1 MTIALPEKPQ
11 ERGLAVRRYCQ
22 ASRDA
27 WHKRHRDGT
36 PAVEVAHGLA
46 ADMQAVV
53 VAVFERAVAGVRRAP
68 PVALVAS
75 GSLGRREL
83 SPYSDLDVAVVSHDP
98 QSEAARAV
106 ADALFYPLWDARLDV
121 GHAVRSPED
130 FARLAQEDDTVRT
143 AAVDWRPLAGDA
155 ALVDILKNRLSR
167 ALGSGATRRYAK
179 ESVRLWTQGGNPG
192 TVYHLQPD
200 VKSGPGGLREVHRLW
215 WLGRLLWKVD
225 SWHDFLSLGLLDRH
239 GLDTLEA
246 GRAALLN
253 LRLAMHFAVGRR
265 QDQLRFDIQDDV
277 AAYLAV
283 PSGPGDRQAAENLL
297 ESFYRH
303 AKAVRAVSFRVLE
316 RCAEN
321 LLPAHAVAM
330 TSNMEGFDLFRGML
344 TLHRPDQIDTTPA
357 DLIRIFRV
365 AQRYNVPV
373 YVRARTLVAAA
384 AAHVI
389 NDAFR
394 HNANIAR
401 MFVDIVGDCHDG
413 GAALEM
419 LHELGVLELYMP
431 EFSPVTGLAQRDLYH
446 VYTVDAHLVA
456 CGRAAAQLLAGTL
469 STAPP
474 DIQDVA
480 TKVARPHVLV
490 LASLMHDIGKG
501 HGHGHSER
509 GAVMAKAACTRLCL
523 SDEDIADV
531 EFLVLEHLAMF
542 RIALRRDLQD
552 AELIQRFAAVV
563 GTVERLDMLLALS
576 YVDAVTT
583 GPEAW
588 NEWKGHLLRELYQR
602 TRQAL
607 RSQPNAD
614 APNQQR
620 DAKLAELV
628 ALAPQHAL
636 ALRALAARWLPRHIL
651 THRPTLLLRHFE
663 AVEAASSAAGYAC
676 NIAPDERRGGWEI
689 VVVGADRPGL
699 LADLSGVLTAWGVSV
714 DAAYISGTRDNLAI
728 DTFVVRSGSRL
739 LEKFESCTRLA
750 DELQRAVQVGPQDLL
765 PRLQERRR
773 AEMLR
778 QSGIP
783 RSKVRVVYDADAQT
797 DATVV
802 DIFAPD
808 RVGFL
813 HDVTS
818 AIFNA
823 GVSITVARITT
834 EGERAVDAFY
844 LVDSSTRAPLDAAQQ
859 ARVRGVIERAAVEG
873 G

>member
-1 MTIALPEKPQ
+1 MTIVLPDKPQ
-11 ERGLAVRRYCQ
+11 ERGAVVRSYCR
-22 ASRDA
+22 ASREA

-36 PAVEVAHGLA
+36 SAVEVAHGLA
-46 ADMQAVV
+46 ADMQAML
-53 VAVFERAVAGVRRAP
+53 VAVFERAVAEVPRAP
-68 PVALVAS
+68 PLALVAS

-98 QSEAARAV
+98 QSPGARAV

-121 GHAVRSPED
+121 GHAVRSPDD

-143 AAVDWRPLAGDA
+143 AAVDWRPLVGDA
-155 ALVDILKNRLSR
+155 GLLDLLKNRLSR

-179 ESVRLWTQGGNPG
+179 ESVRLWIQGGNPG

-215 WLGRLLWKVD
+215 WLGRLLWKVE
-225 SWHDFLSLGLLDRH
+225 SWHDLLSLGLVDRH

-253 LRLAMHFAVGRR
+253 LRLAMHFVVGRR

-283 PSGPGDRQAAENLL
+283 PSGPGERQAAENLL

-321 LLPAHAVAM
+321 LLPTQGVAM
-330 TSNMEGFDLFRGML
+330 TTNLEGFDLFRGML
-344 TLHRPDQIDTTPA
+344 TLHRPDQIDATPV

-365 AQRYNVPV
+365 AQRYDVPI

-389 NDAFR
+389 DDAFR
-394 HNANIAR
+394 HHPEIAR

-413 GAALEM
+413 GAALEL

-469 STAPP
+469 TTAPA
-474 DIQDVA
+474 DVQEVA

-509 GAVMAKAACTRLCL
+509 GAVMAKEACTRLRL
-523 SDEDIADV
+523 SDEDVADV

-552 AELIQRFAAVV
+552 QELIQRFASVV

-607 RSQPNAD
+607 RVRPDSD

-620 DAKLAELV
+620 DARLADLV
-628 ALAPQHAL
+628 ALAPQHEA
-636 ALRALAARWLPRHIL
+636 ALRSLAARWLPRHIL

-663 AVEAASSAAGYAC
+663 AVQVAAVDGYAC
-676 NIAPDERRGGWEI
+676 TIAPDERRGGWEI
-689 VVVGADRPGL
+689 VVVGPDRPGL

-739 LEKFESCTRLA
+739 LEKLDSSTRLGV
-750 DELQRAVQVGPQDLL
+750 ELRQAVQTAPQNLL

-844 LVDSSTRAPLDAAQQ
+844 LVDSASRLPLDAPQQ
-859 ARVRGVIERAAVEG
+859 TRVRQVIERAANEG
-873 G
+873 P